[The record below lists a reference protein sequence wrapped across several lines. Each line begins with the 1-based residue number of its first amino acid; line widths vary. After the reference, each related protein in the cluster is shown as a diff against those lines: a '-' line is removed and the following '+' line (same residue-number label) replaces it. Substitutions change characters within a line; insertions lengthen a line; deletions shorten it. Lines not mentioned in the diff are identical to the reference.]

1 MAWLRLFTLLLPLLV
16 VPLAAPA
23 AEPSVVVEVE
33 GAAEIGRAGV
43 WTAATS
49 GSAIREG
56 DELRTGSQGRM
67 LLLFDDGSVVVVGK
81 DSHLVIDEHLFEPS
95 GTVRSL
101 LHLVQGKLRALVSEA
116 FEAAGAVYEIETT
129 TSVAS
134 VRGTEFVVHHDP
146 VTGATD
152 IVGIAGEVEVYSA
165 LSWTKGA
172 VVLKPRELT
181 HIERGKFPT
190 LPRTLPDRLFLQYL
204 EGLDLFVGGG
214 QGVSLVA
221 GNPLLTGRSVPPEDR
236 AGALPGPSTAFQGV
250 PVDLPYERQNR
261 GSVADVTIQPPIP
274 ALLPPTGG
282 VGIDF

>member
-1 MAWLRLFTLLLPLLV
+1 MAWLRLITLLLPLLV
-16 VPLAAPA
+16 LPFGTAA
-23 AEPSVVVEVE
+23 AESNVVVEVE
-33 GAAEIGRAGV
+33 GTAEIGRGGV

-49 GSAIREG
+49 GAAVREG

-67 LLLFDDGSVVVVGK
+67 LILFDDGSVVVVGK
-81 DSHLVIDEHLFEPS
+81 DSRLTIDEHLFEPS

-101 LHLVQGKLRALVSEA
+101 LHLMQGRIRALVSEA
-116 FEAAGAVYEIETT
+116 FEGAGAVYEIETP

-134 VRGTEFVVHHDP
+134 VRGTEFVVHYDP
-146 VTGATD
+146 VAGATD
-152 IVGIAGEVEVYSA
+152 IVGVTGEVEVYSA

-172 VVLKPRELT
+172 VILKPRELT
-181 HIERGKFPT
+181 RIERGKFPT
-190 LPRTLPDRLFLQYL
+190 LPRALPDRLFLQYL

-214 QGVSLVA
+214 QGVSLA
-221 GNPLLTGRSVPPEDR
+221 TGHPLLTGRSVPSEDR
-236 AGALPGPSTAFQGV
+236 ARAVPGPSAAFTGV

-282 VGIDF
+282 IGVDF